1 MIEIK
6 KIEQLID
13 PTIDEVHVEEEQ
25 TMGVKQLCASNVVSE
40 NTLHNV
46 QGKTLNYLK
55 KCLEKT
61 YGPMGSYSIILKG
74 DTPATIGAEYSKD
87 GMKVLKNIIFDSP
100 IEMSIQNE
108 ILEITRYVES
118 KVGDGTTSAVILS
131 SLVYNGLRNIMDKQN
146 VSPRVISD
154 RLKSII
160 NVAKQYIKLQSKPI
174 TIEDIYAICMISTN
188 GNDKISQQIT
198 NVYEKYGFDVNID
211 VIISND
217 ENTKIKIY
225 DGLTVEEGY
234 SDPAYI
240 NNSTTGTADVHDAHI
255 YAFQDP
261 IDTPEM
267 VSFMEKILID
277 NVLEP
282 LADYNMDITKVVPTV
297 IVAPKITRDAS
308 AILTQLVTVLYD
320 FDKSKMQRPPVLIVT
335 NLGGMD
341 EQIYMD
347 IARLCGCRYIK
358 KYIDP
363 EIQKKDQE
371 SGAAPTPDTI
381 HEFAGHAELVSA
393 DMSKTKFINPQD
405 MVNGSGAYD
414 TLVNFLKAEI
424 ANAEKNNE
432 QELTISR
439 LKKRLKCLEANMID
453 FMVGGISVSDR
464 DSLRDL
470 VEDAVKNCRSA
481 SENGV
486 GRAANYEGLNA
497 FCHIINEMQDGLDKE
512 IGIVLLNAYF
522 EAATILYGTVV
533 DKEKAKE
540 LVLES
545 IKNNRPYNVMDIYE
559 KPNYA
564 VEDYPYGYDVESSIN
579 TDIEILDAI
588 SKIVS
593 IMVTSN
599 QCLLQSTIINHY
611 QR

>member
-1 MIEIK
+1 MNENIK
-6 KIEQLID
+6 ALIN
-13 PTIDEVHVEEEQ
+13 PTIDSVHVEENQEFGAQ
-25 TMGVKQLCASNVVSE
+25 QLCASNVVSE
-40 NTLHNV
+40 NTLHNI
-46 QGKTLNYLK
+46 QSKTLNYLK
-55 KCLEKT
+55 NCLEKT

-74 DTPATIGAEYSKD
+74 DNPSTISTEYSKD

-118 KVGDGTTSAVILS
+118 KVGDGTTSAVVLS
-131 SLVYNGLRNIMDKQN
+131 SLVYNGLRNIMDN
-146 VSPRVISD
+146 DNISPRVIID
-154 RLKSII
+154 RLKAII
-160 NVAKQYIKLQSKPI
+160 NVAKEYIKLQSKPI
-174 TIEDIYAICMISTN
+174 SVEDIYSICMISTN
-188 GNDKISQQIT
+188 GNESISTKIA
-198 NVYEKYGFDVNID
+198 NVYKEYGFDVNID
-211 VIISND
+211 VGISND

-225 DGLTVEEGY
+225 DGLTVDEGY

-240 NNSTTGTADVHDAHI
+240 NNPITGTSDIHDAHI

-267 VSFMEKILID
+267 VSFMEKIIID

-282 LADYNMDITKVVPTV
+282 LSEYNMDITKVVPTV
-297 IVAPKITRDAS
+297 IISPKITRDAS
-308 AILTQLVTVLYD
+308 AILTQLVSVLYQ

-335 NLGGMD
+335 NIGGMD
-341 EQIYMD
+341 EQIYLD
-347 IARLCGCRYIK
+347 IARLCGCKYIK

-393 DMSKTKFINPQD
+393 DINKTKFINPID

-414 TLVNFLKAEI
+414 ALVNFLKAEI
-424 ANAEKNNE
+424 SNGEKNNE
-432 QELTISR
+432 DELTVSR

-453 FMVGGISVSDR
+453 FLVGGISISDR

-481 SENGV
+481 AENGV
-486 GRAANYEGLNA
+486 GRAANFEGLNA
-497 FCHIINEMQDGLDKE
+497 FGHIVNEMKEDLDKK
-512 IGIVLLNAYF
+512 IGTVLLNAYF
-522 EAATILYGTVV
+522 EAACILYGTVV
-533 DKEKAKE
+533 NKEKAKD
-540 LVLES
+540 LVFES
-545 IKNNRPYNVMDIYE
+545 VDMESPYNVMDIYE
-559 KPNYA
+559 HPDFDI
-564 VEDYPYGYDVESSIN
+564 EDYPKGYNVLCSIN

-599 QCLLQSTIINHY
+599 QCLLQSTIINRY